1 MTPPTT
7 TVSLG
12 DPLADAKADAMAD
25 ALRDPDRCPQ
35 ALTDLSAGPPP
46 GWSWEGSPMAFER
59 AVALGGEMTNRTLI
73 VDAEYVVKVRRDPRG
88 RDQDA
93 DVRLALVG
101 SGCRQV
107 VPPVGQGAWGEHVI
121 VTVNPRIH
129 GEDAW
134 RLALAGQVGLADID
148 ALGAATGSLHAAMR
162 RVFPMRTTRPAE
174 LVETLEARVRRHA
187 DVAPEVAARMPQIT
201 ALMEAARAS
210 AAPAPVHHIHGDL
223 HLGQWLRTA
232 AGEWFALDFEGE
244 PGRTPDPDADSPLED
259 VASMLR
265 SLAYT
270 RQHARLLGDAH
281 VPEAAASREAYC
293 LAYEAAAGGPLD
305 RPLLRACEAAR
316 AAHEVAYETA
326 HRRRFLPIAI
336 AVLDEV
342 LDEGPDEGPDQAPD
356 THAADKVEP

>member
-1 MTPPTT
+1 MT
-7 TVSLG
+7 TVPLG
-12 DPLADAKADAMAD
+12 DPAADAMAD
-25 ALRDPDRCPQ
+25 ALRDPDRCPRT
-35 ALTDLSAGPPP
+35 LTELSAAPPP
-46 GWSWEGSPMAFER
+46 GWTWEGAPMAFEQ
-59 AVALGGEMTNRTLI
+59 AVALGGEMTNRILI
-73 VDAEYVVKVRRDPRG
+73 VDAEHVVKVRRDPRG

-93 DVRLALVG
+93 DVRLALAR

-134 RLALAGQVGLADID
+134 RLALAGEVDLADIA
-148 ALGAATGSLHAAMR
+148 ALGAATGGLHAAMQ
-162 RVFPMRTTRPAE
+162 RVFPLRTTRPE
-174 LVETLEARVRRHA
+174 VLVDTLEARVRQHA
-187 DVAPEVAARMPQIT
+187 GAAPEVAARMARIT
-201 ALMEAARAS
+201 ALMDAARAS
-210 AAPAPVHHIHGDL
+210 ATPAPIHHIHGDL

-232 AGEWFALDFEGE
+232 GGEWFALDFEGE

-265 SLAYT
+265 SLAYA
-270 RQHARLLGDAH
+270 REHARLLGDAH
-281 VPEAAASREAYC
+281 VPEAAAAHEAYC
-293 LAYEAAAGGPLD
+293 AAYEAAAGSPLD

-326 HRRRFLPIAI
+326 HRQRFLPIAI

-342 LDEGPDEGPDQAPD
+342 LDEGPDPGPDQS
-356 THAADKVEP
+356 AATPATDKVEP